1 MNEESRLCN
10 ITIQKALE
18 DINAFPN
25 LLVVGYQTIL
35 FQDRIG
41 YKLDLTYDYVDSE
54 CRGEHRSDI
63 INKLR
68 NILHFPYIL
77 IGGVCPTITEQFI
90 KVQDFFS
97 SAAQISY
104 LATSANLANRRLFPK
119 LYRLTAPERVGYA
132 LVQLLATFNWT
143 RIAIIQE
150 ENDNLSMTTSD
161 LMKELNVTKVDVI
174 AGKPIT
180 VGSTPVLQQ
189 LDVLKS
195 LDARII
201 VVSAS
206 QKTTLEIVCNAYK
219 LGLYGKQF
227 VWIFTEK
234 YSDEFWKVG
243 DVYCTEEERQ
253 RAVEGAFFCNTVN
266 NKPFK
271 EKGIANMT
279 YSDLLTDIR
288 HRANV
293 PEFKPFDYA
302 VGKCYDHV
310 WVAALALNCSL
321 STLWKLGGEFLMDE
335 RPNMITDCIDKLDF
349 VGTTGRIRFTDGA
362 LNPDAVLQR
371 IQDANTKVVAYFRQD
386 YHPNSRY
393 EWIDGALI
401 WKDKIIPRDSAQT
414 IQKEKFVPMS
424 LYLTMYILAG
434 IGIIFTIACF
444 VFNVFWRKHR
454 IVKMSSP
461 NINSILLVGCLLM
474 YVTIVIKTMAT
485 TSKTVCA
492 VRLFCFWIGFATLFG
507 SMFSKTWRVYR
518 IFTNKQMKQKLSL
531 RDKHLLVII
540 GILVI
545 METLVLIVWE
555 SYSPH
560 HVKEQRLETEDVTT
574 DKGDKVLVFSR
585 VCVSVHS
592 NYFNWTLK
600 IVNGA
605 LMALGAFLAWE
616 TRQVHIEALNDS
628 KTIGVC
634 LYNVVILSIV
644 GLFLSMTLDDKPIVL
659 NGVTSVCLFVGTLVS
674 ETLIF
679 LPKILAFYRKPIA
692 TPQTALTNLQSSTT
706 LSITTNRI
714 ELGASRSCEK
724 ETETDDTTKLD

>member
-1 MNEESRLCN
+1 MNEEGRLCN

-25 LLVVGYQTIL
+25 LLIGYRDIPNQGGKFNLTYNNFDSNCSRERSAYIA
-35 FQDRIG
+35 
-41 YKLDLTYDYVDSE
+41 YKLD
-54 CRGEHRSDI
+54 
-63 INKLR
+63 
-68 NILHFPYIL
+68 NIVRFPFIL
-77 IGGVCPTITEQFI
+77 IGG
-90 KVQDFFS
+90 
-97 SAAQISY
+97 ISY
-104 LATSANLANRRLFPK
+104 LDTSANLADRRKFPR

-132 LVQLLATFNWT
+132 LVQLLAKFNWT
-143 RIAIIQE
+143 RIAVVQE
-150 ENDNLSMTTSD
+150 ENDNLSMTTID
-161 LMKELNVTKVDVI
+161 LMKELNVAKVDVI
-174 AGKPIT
+174 AENPIA
-180 VGSTPVLQQ
+180 VKSTQNIDYPYDQNMNILEQ
-189 LDVLKS
+189 LKLLKN

-201 VVSAS
+201 VVSAF
-206 QKTTLEIVCNAYK
+206 QHTALDIVCNAYK

-227 VWIFTEK
+227 VWIFTER
-234 YSDEFWKVG
+234 YSNEFWKVG
-243 DVYCTEEERQ
+243 DDYCTEEERQ

-266 NKPFK
+266 DKPFT
-271 EKGIANMT
+271 EKGIANIT
-279 YSDLLTDIR
+279 YSDLITDIH

-293 PEFKPFDYA
+293 SESKLFDYA

-310 WVAALALNCSL
+310 WVAALALNCSIVEL
-321 STLWKLGGEFLMDE
+321 
-335 RPNMITDCIDKLDF
+335 
-349 VGTTGRIRFTDGA
+349 
-362 LNPDAVLQR
+362 LNAK
-371 IQDANTKVVAYFRQD
+371 TKVVAYFRQD
-386 YHPNSRY
+386 YRPNSRY

-401 WKDKIIPRDSAQT
+401 WKDNIPPLDSAQT
-414 IQKEKFVPMS
+414 IQREKFIPMP
-424 LYLTMYILAG
+424 LYLTMCVLAG

-518 IFTNKQMKQKLSL
+518 IFTNKQMKLKMSL

-560 HVKEQRLETEDVTT
+560 QVKEQRLETEDVTT
-574 DKGDKVLVFSR
+574 DKGDKVLAFSR
-585 VCVSVHS
+585 VCVSDHS

-605 LMALGAFLAWE
+605 LVTFGAFLAWE

-644 GLFLSMTLDDKPIVL
+644 GLFLSMMLDDKPIVL

-679 LPKILAFYRKPIA
+679 LPKILAVYRKPIA
-692 TPQTALTNLQSSTT
+692 TPQTALTNLHSSTT
-706 LSITTNRI
+706 LSMTTNRI
-714 ELGASRSCEK
+714 ELGVSRSCEK
-724 ETETDDTTKLD
+724 ETQPDDTTRVSCEKETKPDDTTRV